1 MHGYGIAPRRPLL
14 PLKDVEGG
22 QFIMALE
29 EMLQLERKLM
39 EA

>member
-14 PLKDVEGG
+14 PLQNAEGE
-22 QFIMALE
+22 QFMTALE